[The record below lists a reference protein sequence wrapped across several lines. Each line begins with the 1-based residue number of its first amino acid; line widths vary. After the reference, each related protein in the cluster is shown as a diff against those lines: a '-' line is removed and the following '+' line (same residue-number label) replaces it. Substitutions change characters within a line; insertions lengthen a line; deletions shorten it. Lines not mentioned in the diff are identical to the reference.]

1 MKIVV
6 LKFGGT
12 SVGNIE
18 RIKKVAKIITTYKKK
33 KFKVIV
39 VSSAMSGITNDLIK
53 KSQKISSSF
62 DQAEYDTL
70 LASGEQISCAL
81 IAGRLNEIGYKS
93 RSWLSWQIPI
103 ITNGPHKAARI
114 AKIDKKK
121 ILKYINSG
129 GIPIITGFQ
138 GIDDNFRITTLGRGG
153 TDASA
158 IMIAKFFDATNCVIY
173 TDVEGVYTTDPNLV
187 KNAKK
192 IPQISY
198 EEMLELASQGA
209 KVLQTRSVELA
220 MRKKTKLSVRSSIKP
235 NKSGTL
241 VTEENSKLENNTVS
255 GIAYSKDEAKIT
267 LSKVL
272 DKPGV
277 SSKIFGPLS
286 KGNINVDMILQNVSQ
301 DGKYANL
308 SFTLPRGDLE
318 KALKILKKEKS
329 SIGYRKINSSN
340 NISKISVVGV
350 GMRSHA
356 GVAQTLFETLGKN
369 KINIQVIT
377 TSEIKI
383 SILIDDQF
391 TDLAVQKLHQA
402 YKLHK

>member
-1 MKIVV
+1 MKVKV

-12 SVGNIE
+12 SVGSIE
-18 RIKKVAKIITTYKKK
+18 AIKRSASIISNWSKKYKVVAIL
-33 KFKVIV
+33 
-39 VSSAMSGITNDLIK
+39 SAMAGETDRLINLT
-53 KSQKISSSF
+53 KSFSKSPNPIDYDNAIS
-62 DQAEYDTL
+62 T
-70 LASGEQISCAL
+70 GENVSCAL
-81 IAGRLNEIGYKS
+81 MSIHLNSIKIKS
-93 RSWLSWQIPI
+93 KSLLSWQIPI
-103 ITNGPHKAARI
+103 YTSIEHMKSRI
-114 AKIDKKK
+114 LKIDGNK
-121 ILKYINSG
+121 IMNELSDSDVLV
-129 GIPIITGFQ
+129 IPGFQ
-138 GIDDNFRITTLGRGG
+138 GINSKQEITTLGRGG
-153 TDASA
+153 SDTSAVAVASA
-158 IMIAKFFDATNCVIY
+158 LNSECIIY

-192 IPQISY
+192 ISQISY

-235 NKSGTL
+235 NKSGTT
-241 VTEENSKLENNTVS
+241 VTDENNKLENNTVS

-277 SSKIFGPLS
+277 SSRIFGPLA

-308 SFTLPRGDLE
+308 SFTLPRSDLD
-318 KALKILKKEKS
+318 KALKILKKEKTN
-329 SIGYRKINSSN
+329 IGYKRINSSN

-356 GVAQTLFETLGKN
+356 GVAQTLFDTLGKN

-383 SILIDDQF
+383 SILINEEF
-391 TDLAVQKLHQA
+391 TDLAVQKLHHA
-402 YKLHK
+402 YKLNK

>member
-1 MKIVV
+1 MKLKV

-12 SVGNIE
+12 SVGSKEAIV
-18 RIKKVAKIITTYKKK
+18 RSASIISKWSKKY
-33 KFKVIV
+33 KVIV
-39 VSSAMSGITNDLIK
+39 VLSAMSGETDRLINLTK
-53 KSQKISSSF
+53 LFSKNPNPYDYDNAISS
-62 DQAEYDTL
+62 
-70 LASGEQISCAL
+70 GENVSCSL
-81 IAGRLNEIGYKS
+81 MSIYLNSIKIKS
-93 RSWLSWQIPI
+93 KSLMSWQIPI
-103 ITNGPHKAARI
+103 FTSDEHMKSRI
-114 AKIDKKK
+114 LSVDKNK
-121 ILKYINSG
+121 ILKEFTYNDVLL
-129 GIPIITGFQ
+129 IPGFQ
-138 GIDDNFRITTLGRGG
+138 GINSKNEITTLGRGG
-153 TDASA
+153 SDTSA
-158 IMIAKFFDATNCVIY
+158 VAVATSLNAECIIY
-173 TDVEGVYTTDPNLV
+173 TDVEGVFTTDPNLV

-192 IPQISY
+192 ISQISY

-235 NKSGTL
+235 NSSGTV

-267 LSKVL
+267 LSRVL

-277 SSKIFGPLS
+277 SSKIFSPLA

-308 SFTLPRGDLE
+308 SFTLPRNDLDR
-318 KALKILKKEKS
+318 ALKILKKEKPK
-329 SIGYRKINSSN
+329 IGYKRINSSN
-340 NISKISVVGV
+340 NISKISVIGV

-383 SILIDDQF
+383 SILIDEQF
-391 TDLAVQKLHQA
+391 TDLAVQKLHKA
-402 YKLHK
+402 YKLHI

>member
-1 MKIVV
+1 MKLKV

-12 SVGNIE
+12 SVGSKEAII
-18 RIKKVAKIITTYKKK
+18 RSASIISKWSKKYKVVA
-33 KFKVIV
+33 VL
-39 VSSAMSGITNDLIK
+39 SAMSGETDRLINLTNLFSKNPNPYDYDNA
-53 KSQKISSSF
+53 ISS
-62 DQAEYDTL
+62 
-70 LASGEQISCAL
+70 GENVSCSL
-81 IAGRLNEIGYKS
+81 MSIYLNSIKIKS
-93 RSWLSWQIPI
+93 KSLMSWQIPI
-103 ITNGPHKAARI
+103 FTSDEHMKSR
-114 AKIDKKK
+114 
-121 ILKYINSG
+121 ILKVDKNKIFKEFNHSDVLL
-129 GIPIITGFQ
+129 IPGFQ
-138 GIDDNFRITTLGRGG
+138 GINSKNEITTLGRGG
-153 TDASA
+153 SDTSAVAVAASLDAEC
-158 IMIAKFFDATNCVIY
+158 IIY
-173 TDVEGVYTTDPNLV
+173 TDVEGVFTTDPNLV

-192 IPQISY
+192 ISQISY

-235 NKSGTL
+235 NSSGTV

-267 LSKVL
+267 LSRVL

-277 SSKIFGPLS
+277 SSKIFSPLA

-308 SFTLPRGDLE
+308 SFTLPRNDLE

-329 SIGYRKINSSN
+329 KIGYKRINSSN
-340 NISKISVVGV
+340 NISKISVIGV

-383 SILIDDQF
+383 SILIDEKF
-391 TDLAVQKLHQA
+391 TDLAVQKLHKA
-402 YKLHK
+402 YKLHI

>member
-1 MKIVV
+1 MKVKV

-12 SVGNIE
+12 SVGSVE
-18 RIKKVAKIITTYKKK
+18 AIKRSGLIISNWSKKYKVVA
-33 KFKVIV
+33 VL
-39 VSSAMSGITNDLIK
+39 SAMAGETDRLINLT
-53 KSQKISSSF
+53 KSFCKSPNPIDYDNAISS
-62 DQAEYDTL
+62 
-70 LASGEQISCAL
+70 GENISCAL
-81 IAGRLNEIGYKS
+81 MSVYLNSLKIKS
-93 RSWLSWQIPI
+93 KSLLSWQIPI
-103 ITNGPHKAARI
+103 NTSIEHMKSRI
-114 AKIDKKK
+114 LNINENK
-121 ILKYINSG
+121 ILKDLSSYDVLL
-129 GIPIITGFQ
+129 IPGFQ
-138 GIDDNFRITTLGRGG
+138 GINSKQEITTLGRGG
-153 TDASA
+153 SDTSAVAVASSLNA
-158 IMIAKFFDATNCVIY
+158 ECIIY

-192 IPQISY
+192 ISQISY

-220 MRKKTKLSVRSSIKP
+220 MRKKTKLSVRSSMKP
-235 NKSGTL
+235 KTSGTV

-277 SSKIFGPLS
+277 SSRIFGPLA

-308 SFTLPRGDLE
+308 SFTLPRGDLD

-329 SIGYRKINSSN
+329 SIGYKKINSSN
-340 NISKISVVGV
+340 NISKVSVVGV

-356 GVAQTLFETLGKN
+356 GVAQTLFDTLGKN

-391 TDLAVQKLHQA
+391 TDLAVEKLHRA
-402 YKLHK
+402 YKLNK

>member
-1 MKIVV
+1 MKIKV

-12 SVGNIE
+12 SVGSE
-18 RIKKVAKIITTYKKK
+18 QAIKRSATIISKWSKKY
-33 KFKVIV
+33 KVIAIL
-39 VSSAMSGITNDLIK
+39 SAMSGETDRLIK
-53 KSQKISSSF
+53 LTKQFSKNPNPHDFDNAIS
-62 DQAEYDTL
+62 T
-70 LASGEQISCAL
+70 GENISCSL
-81 IAGRLNEIGYKS
+81 MSIFLNSIKIKS
-93 RSWLSWQIPI
+93 KSLLSWQIPI
-103 ITNGPHKAARI
+103 ITSEEHMKSRI
-114 AKIDKKK
+114 LD
-121 ILKYINSG
+121 INKDHIFKEFLNFDVLI
-129 GIPIITGFQ
+129 IPGFQ
-138 GIDDNFRITTLGRGG
+138 GVNSKNEITTLGRGG
-153 TDASA
+153 SDTSA
-158 IMIAKFFDATNCVIY
+158 VAVAAAIDSECIIY
-173 TDVEGVYTTDPNLV
+173 TDVDGVYTTDPNLV

-192 IPQISY
+192 ISQISY

-220 MRKKTKLSVRSSIKP
+220 MRKNTKLSVRSSIKP
-235 NKSGTL
+235 NKSGTI

-267 LSKVL
+267 LSRVL

-277 SSKIFGPLS
+277 SSRIFGPLA

-308 SFTLPRGDLE
+308 SFTLPRIDLD

-329 SIGYRKINSSN
+329 NIGYKRINSSN
-340 NISKISVVGV
+340 TISKISVVGV

-356 GVAQTLFETLGKN
+356 GVAQKLFDTLGKN

-383 SILIDDQF
+383 SILIDEKY
-391 TDLAVQKLHQA
+391 TDLAVQKLHKA
-402 YKLHK
+402 YKLHQ